1 MTFAIYSKT
10 DNAPTRVLY
19 SHLTEKTAEEV
30 VDRMN
35 SNLLDRGVPACVWY
49 EQHDPQAVFVI
60 GSRTESAYQ

>member
-19 SHLTEKTAEEV
+19 SHLTEETAQAV

-35 SNLLDRGVPACVWY
+35 SSLLNRGVPARIWY

-60 GSRTESAYQ
+60 G